1 MKRENAVYKNAGCL
15 QPQNDIAILNK
26 VFSLAPIRYVDIAR
40 ENRLARVIARWSL
53 LQEFNSKQRENSDS
67 CQ

>member
-1 MKRENAVYKNAGCL
+1 MKRENAVYKNAGSL

-40 ENRLARVIARWSL
+40 ENRLARVIAHWSL
-53 LQEFNSKQRENSDS
+53 LHEFNSKQRENCDS

>member
-53 LQEFNSKQRENSDS
+53 LQEFNFKQQENSDS

>member
-1 MKRENAVYKNAGCL
+1 MKRENAVYKNSGCL
-15 QPQNDIAILNK
+15 HPQNDIAILNK

-40 ENRLARVIARWSL
+40 ENRLARIIARWSL
-53 LQEFNSKQRENSDS
+53 LHEFNSRQQENRDP

>member
-1 MKRENAVYKNAGCL
+1 MKRENAVYKNAGCV

-53 LQEFNSKQRENSDS
+53 LHEFNSEQQENDTS
-67 CQ
+67 CR